1 MHGMTYI
8 LKYNNV
14 MHEFINVPTS
24 IDVRDGSGESE
35 RDTTMS
41 EEPKV
46 LSYFA
51 FLAFYREMEGKI
63 FMPCLGGT
71 YIHKRVSRSYK
82 WVRNISKEARVL
94 SSIFTQTRIGY
105 QITLWPIWM

>member
-63 FMPCLGGT
+63 FMPSLGGT

-82 WVRNISKEARVL
+82 WVRNISKEALVL
-94 SSIFTQTRIGY
+94 SSIFTETGIGC